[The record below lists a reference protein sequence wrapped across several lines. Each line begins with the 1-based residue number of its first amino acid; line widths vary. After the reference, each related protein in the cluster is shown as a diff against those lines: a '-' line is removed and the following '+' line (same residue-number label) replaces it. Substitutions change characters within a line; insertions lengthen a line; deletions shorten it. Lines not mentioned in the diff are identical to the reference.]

1 MASLANK
8 VGIVTGGGTGIG
20 RATALAMAR
29 AGASLVIGNR
39 NAKLGEEVVWAI
51 EQAGGRAVFQVT
63 DVGKPEDARTLVER
77 AVKEFGRLDLAFNNA
92 GADGEQ
98 VPLHE
103 QDIEKASLLFD
114 VNIKGVFYCLK
125 YEIEEMLTTGGGSM
139 VNTSSI
145 FGLNGYPGWSLY
157 SATKHAVTGMT
168 KSAALDYAQRGIR
181 VNAVGP
187 GPVETPLF
195 GGMPA
200 VASVVNSPRGVSTG
214 SQPRTGFR
222 VGHNH
227 EDTSTGPRQPQPV
240 EIAENVNAAA
250 ERDDLNQLR
259 AALAA
264 LTRERDVL
272 TRTAAF
278 LIKKPKSK
286 QPMPLTTVR
295 APHTARAHREGFA
308 GKPSRRRSVITN
320 PQPQPDPMLRS
331 LAGRIGSRL
340 NPAGTTSTATKS
352 PTKSTSGCR
361 RLCSA
366 TNETLSH
373 LPDAASRCHPAPCG
387 QREVTD

>member
-20 RATALAMAR
+20 RASALAMAK

-63 DVGKPEDARTLVER
+63 DVSKPEDARALVER

-103 QDIEKASLLFD
+103 QDIDKASVLFE
-114 VNIKGVFYCLK
+114 VNIKGVFYCMK
-125 YEIEEMLTTGGGSM
+125 YEIEEMLRTGGGSM
-139 VNTSSI
+139 VYT
-145 FGLNGYPGWSLY
+145 
-157 SATKHAVTGMT
+157 
-168 KSAALDYAQRGIR
+168 RGIR

-187 GPVETPLF
+187 GPVETLLF

-214 SQPRTGFR
+214 SQ
-222 VGHNH
+222 HKH
-227 EDTSTGPRQPQPV
+227 EDTFTGPRQPQHV
-240 EIAENVNAAA
+240 EIDENVNAAA

-278 LIKKPKSK
+278 LIKKRKSK

-308 GKPSRRRSVITN
+308 GKPSRRR
-320 PQPQPDPMLRS
+320 
-331 LAGRIGSRL
+331 A
-340 NPAGTTSTATKS
+340 
-352 PTKSTSGCR
+352 
-361 RLCSA
+361 
-366 TNETLSH
+366 
-373 LPDAASRCHPAPCG
+373 
-387 QREVTD
+387 